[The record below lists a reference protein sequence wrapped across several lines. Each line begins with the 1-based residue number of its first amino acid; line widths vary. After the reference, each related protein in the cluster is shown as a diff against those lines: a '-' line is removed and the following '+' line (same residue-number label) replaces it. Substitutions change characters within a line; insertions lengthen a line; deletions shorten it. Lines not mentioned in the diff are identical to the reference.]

1 MNHVKPPSLHSVM
14 LIWSLFLTFLSPV
27 PSLSWKRADGSPFP
41 GKMKINHSNG
51 VLEIPYFR
59 PEDSG
64 LYECV
69 AENSK
74 GRSIAKGRL
83 VFQSKVKY

>member
-1 MNHVKPPSLHSVM
+1 MFSSHVCSLM
-14 LIWSLFLTFLSPV
+14 LICSLFLAVLSPV
-27 PSLSWKRADGSPFP
+27 PSISWRRADGSPFP

-59 PEDSG
+59 PEDAG

-69 AENSK
+69 AENAK
-74 GRSIAKGRL
+74 GRSVAKGRL
-83 VFQSKVKY
+83 VFQGK